1 MNQLLIS
8 TFAGVAGGFLSKSF
22 EGSLKSIEDLWYSCF
37 GYKTEMARIK
47 KEVEVEAYKQAIIT
61 NLKKIPEENIQR
73 PKLSIVG
80 PAMEASK
87 YYIEEPQLRDMF
99 AQLIASACD
108 SSKSEFTH
116 PAFVECIKQMSSND
130 AVLFSKLGNYGPLV
144 DYILNLKSQP
154 GLSTVMA
161 EGVHLSEAVPFY
173 SQANC
178 LSISNL
184 ARLNII
190 AFDKLLSGDD
200 VLNYSIYEKSNL
212 YNKCQQEVIERPDIY
227 KDFKLKKYYFNIT
240 EFGKAFRAACF

>member
-1 MNQLLIS
+1 
-8 TFAGVAGGFLSKSF
+8 
-22 EGSLKSIEDLWYSCF
+22 
-37 GYKTEMARIK
+37 
-47 KEVEVEAYKQAIIT
+47 
-61 NLKKIPEENIQR
+61 
-73 PKLSIVG
+73 
-80 PAMEASK
+80 
-87 YYIEEPQLRDMF
+87 
-99 AQLIASACD
+99 
-108 SSKSEFTH
+108 
-116 PAFVECIKQMSSND
+116 
-130 AVLFSKLGNYGPLV
+130 
-144 DYILNLKSQP
+144 
-154 GLSTVMA
+154 MA